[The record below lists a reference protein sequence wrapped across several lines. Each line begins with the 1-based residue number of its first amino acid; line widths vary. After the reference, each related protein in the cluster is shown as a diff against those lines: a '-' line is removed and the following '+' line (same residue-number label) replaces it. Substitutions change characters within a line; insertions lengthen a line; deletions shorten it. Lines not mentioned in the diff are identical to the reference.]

1 MLYACFSVRRNLKK
15 INKNEIKKKR
25 DDGSFP
31 EKQENWHDAIL
42 RGSLVSR
49 KKKKEDLFI
58 FPVKNTQATCFVI
71 CLFGKS
77 APLQHGVSEGLRVLL
92 FKRSLQSTLTS
103 SNINWTHEAVQMCP
117 LECCTDSLSAVSA
130 RDGLTCWP

>member
-49 KKKKEDLFI
+49 KKKKKKTFLFSLL
-58 FPVKNTQATCFVI
+58 KT
-71 CLFGKS
+71 LK
-77 APLQHGVSEGLRVLL
+77 QHVL
-92 FKRSLQSTLTS
+92 
-103 SNINWTHEAVQMCP
+103 
-117 LECCTDSLSAVSA
+117 
-130 RDGLTCWP
+130 